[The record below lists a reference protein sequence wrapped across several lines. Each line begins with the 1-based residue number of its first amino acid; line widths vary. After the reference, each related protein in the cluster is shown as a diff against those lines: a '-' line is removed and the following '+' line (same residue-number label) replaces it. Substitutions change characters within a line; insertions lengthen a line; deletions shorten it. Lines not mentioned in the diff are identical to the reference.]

1 MNLRVLDSELSVCKI
16 SSPVEIPFQ
25 DEFVFVGKTNEELS
39 LVCNTKSVPKTSI
52 TREDGW
58 RGFRVEEGK
67 LAFPL
72 IGIIAKISGILAE
85 NNISVFVIST
95 FNTDYVLIKADQ
107 LERASGLLEENDY
120 RFVGAAYR
128 LSDSPLIYI
137 SDPVDT
143 KDENNG
149 M

>member
-1 MNLRVLDSELSVCKI
+1 LNLRVLDSELSVCKI

-58 RGFRVEEGK
+58 RGFRVEGK
-67 LAFPL
+67 LDFPL

-120 RFVGAAYR
+120 RFVGATNWR
-128 LSDSPLIYI
+128 IDSPFTYI
-137 SDPVDT
+137 SDSVIT
-143 KDENNG
+143 KDESNG

>member
-1 MNLRVLDSELSVCKI
+1 MNLRILDSELSVCKI

-58 RGFRVEEGK
+58 RGFRVEGK
-67 LAFPL
+67 LDFPL

-120 RFVGAAYR
+120 RFIGATNR
-128 LSDSPLIYI
+128 WSDSPLTYI
-137 SDPVDT
+137 SDSVDT